1 MTVPLQVVVHNN
13 SQDLI
18 GIDTL
23 DDFAT
28 NYYLVNE
35 TIRVAWEINMHFFT
49 LGWFKSHIMSN
60 GKIF

>member
-1 MTVPLQVVVHNN
+1 MAVPLQVIVHNN

-35 TIRVAWEINMHFFT
+35 TIRVA
-49 LGWFKSHIMSN
+49 
-60 GKIF
+60 